1 MEKSATLNLRV
12 NPVLKEQ
19 AETILRQLG
28 IPMSTAIDIY
38 LNQIAL
44 TGGIPF
50 LVTLP
55 KVPASVNA
63 DTMTA
68 EAIHEKLQKGL
79 QDAEDHRVQ
88 DARDAF
94 ASFRESWQHGSL
106 CGADYGDC
114 FKGYG
119 RTIPVYFPEIEVPHK
134 CNETV

>member
-1 MEKSATLNLRV
+1 VEKSATLNLRV

-94 ASFRESWQHGSL
+94 ASFRESWQHG
-106 CGADYGDC
+106 
-114 FKGYG
+114 
-119 RTIPVYFPEIEVPHK
+119 
-134 CNETV
+134 